1 LSATVGAASMQY
13 TALLG
18 GREESRSCKEMEREG
33 SRLGGG
39 SSSEGDRRVMSL
51 RELWS
56 PETVAPKI
64 RNDLSRLAGKQS
76 VPTKPHPRDHHV
88 TNVAAY

>member
-1 LSATVGAASMQY
+1 MRASSAQRCWVDVKRVARVRGRREGDRGR
-13 TALLG
+13 G
-18 GREESRSCKEMEREG
+18 GRGESR
-33 SRLGGG
+33 
-39 SSSEGDRRVMSL
+39 SEGDRRVMSL

>member
-1 LSATVGAASMQY
+1 MY
-13 TALLG
+13 RALLG
-18 GREESRSCKEMEREG
+18 GHEDSRSCEERERG
-33 SRLGGG
+33 SRWQGGESRG
-39 SSSEGDRRVMSL
+39 EGDGRVMSL

-64 RNDLSRLAGKQS
+64 RNDLSRLAGKQL
-76 VPTKPHPRDHHV
+76 VPTKPHPRDNHV